1 MSQSIVS
8 WALPAAAYP
17 CKLQVSKYLR
27 SCCRGHAAQ
36 TPRTESGKDSRR
48 QGGVCAEDKSG
59 GAPRMQVR
67 SPCCG
72 DIDEMASR
80 PTVNSLPRSGGS
92 QPIKHKWH
100 SHRMVTTGEHTLLV
114 LITNPL
120 TGVEG
125 QEALASQPAISGV
138 GPGPSGAGASSG
150 PSLTCVMPPQNTAG
164 TWGPGSG
171 SAWPLPPETSQ

>member
-1 MSQSIVS
+1 
-8 WALPAAAYP
+8 
-17 CKLQVSKYLR
+17 
-27 SCCRGHAAQ
+27 
-36 TPRTESGKDSRR
+36 
-48 QGGVCAEDKSG
+48 
-59 GAPRMQVR
+59 
-67 SPCCG
+67 
-72 DIDEMASR
+72 
-80 PTVNSLPRSGGS
+80 
-92 QPIKHKWH
+92 
-100 SHRMVTTGEHTLLV
+100 MVTTGEHTLLV

-125 QEALASQPAISGV
+125 QEAPASQPAISGV